1 MQITYKFRLYPNS
14 EKEKKLLWTLE
25 KCREVYNQMLEEL
38 KKQEIPNRLEL
49 QSMLPKL
56 KEKCPELKEVYPKVL
71 QHEVYRL
78 FSNLRALAQLKRN
91 GKRVGRLRF
100 KGKGWF
106 KTFTYNQSGFELRKT
121 GKRLDWLWFSK
132 IGDIPIRVHREIEG
146 NIKQIVIKR
155 CNSGKWWGCVSVE
168 SENEPEQKPIQK
180 AVGLD
185 VGLEHFTTD
194 SDGKQIENPH
204 HLKKTQ
210 KRLKRRQKKL
220 SRKEKN
226 SENRNKQ
233 RMRVA
238 SLHERVTNRRD
249 DFLHK
254 LSRYYVNRYDLIAVE
269 DLNIRGMLRNHKLSS
284 SISDVAWSKFA
295 EMLTYK
301 AENAGK
307 LVVRVNPR
315 NTTHRCSRCG
325 RIVKKSLAVRIHRC
339 PYCGLE
345 LDRDYNSAID
355 ILKLGLEKIPQGLQ
369 EFTPVEIGPL
379 RELETIPASLIVEAG
394 SHLPKIR

>member
-1 MQITYKFRLYPNS
+1 
-14 EKEKKLLWTLE
+14 
-25 KCREVYNQMLEEL
+25 MLEEL
-38 KKQEIPNRLEL
+38 KKQEIPDRLEL
-49 QSMLPKL
+49 QSTLPKL
-56 KEKCPELKEVYPKVL
+56 KEKYPELKQVYSKVI

-78 FSNLRALAQLKRN
+78 FSNLRALAQLKKN
-91 GKRVGRLRF
+91 GKKVGRLRF

-121 GKRLDWLWFSK
+121 GKRLDRLCLSK
-132 IGDIPIRVHREIEG
+132 IGAIPIRVHREIEG
-146 NIKQIVIKR
+146 NIKQIMIKR
-155 CNSGKWWGCVSVE
+155 YNSGKWYACVSAE
-168 SENEPEQKPIQK
+168 AENEPEQKPIQK

-185 VGLEHFTTD
+185 VGLEHFLTD

-204 HLKKTQ
+204 HLKKPL

-220 SRKEKN
+220 SKKEKD

-238 SLHERVTNRRD
+238 SLHERVTSQRD

-254 LSRYYVNRYDLIAVE
+254 LSRYYVESYELIALE

-284 SISDVAWSKFA
+284 SISDVAWNKFA
-295 EMLTYK
+295 EMLAYK
-301 AENAGK
+301 AENACK
-307 LVVRVNPR
+307 LVVRVSPR
-315 NTTHRCSRCG
+315 NTTQRCSRCG
-325 RIVKKSLAVRIHRC
+325 RLVKKGLAERTHRC
-339 PYCGLE
+339 PSCGLE

-355 ILKLGLEKIPQGLQ
+355 ILKSGLEKIPQGLR

-379 RELETIPASLIVEAG
+379 RELETIPASSIVEAG
-394 SHLPKIR
+394 SHLPEIR